1 MGKIYVNTKKRQ
13 GEKYVMMRGAEVRQS
28 EQCTMIAVTIRKF
41 LLAEVSGRKLA
52 GVDVHEL
59 LVLNACQGAWL

>member
-1 MGKIYVNTKKRQ
+1 
-13 GEKYVMMRGAEVRQS
+13 MMRGAEVRQS

-41 LLAEVSGRKLA
+41 LLAEVSGRKLV

-59 LVLNACQGAWL
+59 LVLIACRGAWLGGK